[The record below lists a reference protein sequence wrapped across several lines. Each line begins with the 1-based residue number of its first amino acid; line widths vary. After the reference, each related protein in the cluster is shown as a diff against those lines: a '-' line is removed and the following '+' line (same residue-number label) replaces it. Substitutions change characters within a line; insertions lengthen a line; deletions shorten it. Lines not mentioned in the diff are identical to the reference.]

1 MRAVTLRN
9 GQLDVGDVADPEP
22 GPGQLLTKVLACGI
36 CGSDLHAAKHL
47 DELILMQQR
56 TNSNLGARLDPAA
69 DLVMGHEFC
78 CEVVDVGAGVD
89 KSKIGN
95 RVCSIPMSVA
105 TGQIR
110 TIGYSNQHTGGY
122 ADYLVLDD
130 AICLTVPTDCPT
142 DIAVLTEPA
151 AVSLHAVNKA
161 TLEPDHVALV
171 VGCGPVGLGVIAWLR
186 HKGHGPIVAADFS
199 PARRALAESFGAD
212 VVIDPAAASPYAAW
226 EDMAWPP
233 DADRAN
239 PMIRMMGITPKPTVV
254 FECVGVPGVIDQVM
268 DGSIRDTRVVVV
280 GVCMGT
286 DTFEPTTG
294 IAKELELRFVLGY
307 SADEFAESL
316 STLAE
321 GSLGLERL
329 VTGTVNLD
337 GTPQAFVDLADP
349 ENHAKILVKPAHVPR
364 S

>member
-1 MRAVTLRN
+1 MRAVALRN
-9 GQLDVGDVADPEP
+9 GQLGVGDVADPEP
-22 GPGQLLTKVLACGI
+22 GAGQLLTRVLACGI

-47 DELILMQQR
+47 DELILMQKR
-56 TNSNLGARLDPAA
+56 TSSALGPALDPAV

-89 KSKIGN
+89 KSKIGD
-95 RVCSIPMSVA
+95 RVCSLPVSVA
-105 TGQIR
+105 SGAPR
-110 TIGYSNQHTGGY
+110 TIGYSNQHSGGF
-122 ADYLVLDD
+122 AEFLALDD
-130 AICLTVPTDCPT
+130 AICLTVPSDCPT
-142 DIAVLTEPA
+142 DIAALTEPA

-212 VVIDPAAASPYAAW
+212 VVIDPAVESPYGTW
-226 EDMAWPP
+226 EDMAWPD

-254 FECVGVPGVIDQVM
+254 FECVGVPGIIDQVM
-268 DGSIRDTRVVVV
+268 DGSIRDSRVMVV
-280 GVCMGT
+280 GVCMGS
-286 DTFEPTTG
+286 DKFEPTTG

-307 SADEFAESL
+307 SANEFTESL
-316 STLAE
+316 ATLAA

-329 VTGTVNLD
+329 VTGIVNLD

-349 ENHAKILVKPAHVPR
+349 EQHAKILVKPD
-364 S
+364 